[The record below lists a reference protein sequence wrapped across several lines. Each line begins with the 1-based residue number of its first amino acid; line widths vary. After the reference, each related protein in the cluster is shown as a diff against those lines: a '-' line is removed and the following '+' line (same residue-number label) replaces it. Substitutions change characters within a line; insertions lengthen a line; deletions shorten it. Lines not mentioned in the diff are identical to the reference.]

1 YEAGVLQYLFDELPK
16 ELGHPPRIDIVTGT
30 SVGAIHACFVAAT
43 AHLERHRSARL
54 RRVWQKLQ
62 GDVVLGSPARELTRL
77 PRRLLGAFRAPR
89 ALASGTTPDRLYGLL
104 DTQRLEELVA
114 QGIPWSRI
122 PANLR
127 EGRLEALSV
136 AATEVATGRTV
147 VFVETA
153 DVEGEP
159 RWTLDPSMVARPAHI
174 RLEHALASAAI
185 PVLFPT
191 VRVDASYYVD
201 GGLRLNTPLSPA
213 LRLGAD
219 RILVVALRGG
229 ATGGHEGD
237 AEALRVERFGNPLFL
252 FGKVLNALLLD
263 HVETDLAHMRLINDM
278 LRRVRDAG
286 GSDLMRTVNTPV
298 ARERGQPFKIVD
310 DVVVRPSIDLGE
322 LAGDVAHASR
332 EARSTSGPIR
342 MLLGV
347 LGLEGSALEADLLS
361 YLYFDAAYTVPLMEL
376 GRADAAA
383 MKEELVRFFAE

>member
-1 YEAGVLQYLFDELPK
+1 M
-16 ELGHPPRIDIVTGT
+16 R
-30 SVGAIHACFVAAT
+30 
-43 AHLERHRSARL
+43 ERFFTPRL
-54 RRVWQKLQ
+54 RV
-62 GDVVLGSPARELTRL
+62 S
-77 PRRLLGAFRAPR
+77 
-89 ALASGTTPDRLYGLL
+89 SY
-104 DTQRLEELVA
+104 EE
-114 QGIPWSRI
+114 
-122 PANLR
+122 
-127 EGRLEALSV
+127 
-136 AATEVATGRTV
+136 
-147 VFVETA
+147 
-153 DVEGEP
+153 
-159 RWTLDPSMVARPAHI
+159 
-174 RLEHALASAAI
+174 
-185 PVLFPT
+185 
-191 VRVDASYYVD
+191 
-201 GGLRLNTPLSPA
+201 
-213 LRLGAD
+213 
-219 RILVVALRGG
+219 
-229 ATGGHEGD
+229 
-237 AEALRVERFGNPLFL
+237 
-252 FGKVLNALLLD
+252 LNALLLD